1 MTRDEYI
8 AALKRELGI
17 LGDTEVSEICSDF
30 EEHFAVG
37 ISQGKT
43 EHEISAELGDPH
55 SVAETYLSDNIEQA
69 SGYRAT
75 TQSNAAVTNAVA
87 SNPTVVKDLTGP
99 RLFVIL
105 FNILVMVWVAISV
118 YSAILSF
125 WAAAIGI
132 LIAAGAVLAA
142 IPLIPSGAVL
152 GVVLTGIG
160 LFFLAVFIGI
170 LCFFL
175 TKLAVIA
182 TKEYVK
188 WNKKVYNEG
197 F

>member
-1 MTRDEYI
+1 MTREEYI

-37 ISQGKT
+37 LSQGKT
-43 EHEISAELGDPH
+43 EHEISAELGDPR

-75 TQSNAAVTNAVA
+75 AQNTAAVTQAVVPPR
-87 SNPTVVKDLTGP
+87 NVEKDLTGP

-105 FNILVMVWVAISV
+105 FNVFFMIWVAVSV
-118 YSAILSF
+118 YSVIVSF
-125 WAAAIGI
+125 WAATVGLLIGAVAIFVAIAAVPPAAVAGVLLAGLAVLCFAIVSGI
-132 LIAAGAVLAA
+132 LN
-142 IPLIPSGAVL
+142 
-152 GVVLTGIG
+152 
-160 LFFLAVFIGI
+160 
-170 LCFFL
+170 FFL
-175 TKLAVIA
+175 TKLTVMA

-188 WNKKVYNEG
+188 RNKKIYNEG

>member
-1 MTRDEYI
+1 MTREEYI

-17 LGDTEVSEICSDF
+17 LGEQEVSEICSDF
-30 EEHFAVG
+30 EEHFSVG

-43 EHEISAELGDPH
+43 EHEISAELGDPR

-75 TQSNAAVTNAVA
+75 AKNTAAVTQAVG
-87 SNPTVVKDLTGP
+87 SNPSAEKDLTGP

-105 FNILVMVWVAISV
+105 FNLFVMVWVAFSV
-118 YSAILSF
+118 YSVILSF
-125 WAAAIGI
+125 WAATVGLIIAAVALFIAIAAVPASAVAGVLLAGLAVLCFAVFSGI
-132 LIAAGAVLAA
+132 LN
-142 IPLIPSGAVL
+142 
-152 GVVLTGIG
+152 
-160 LFFLAVFIGI
+160 
-170 LCFFL
+170 FFL
-175 TKLAVIA
+175 TKLCVIA

-188 WNKKVYNEG
+188 WNKKIYNEG

>member
-8 AALKRELGI
+8 AALKRELRI
-17 LGDTEVSEICSDF
+17 LGDTEVIEICSDF

-43 EHEISAELGDPH
+43 EHEISAELGDPR

-75 TQSNAAVTNAVA
+75 AQNTAAVTQAVA
-87 SNPTVVKDLTGP
+87 TNPTAGKDLSGP

-105 FNILVMVWVAISV
+105 FNLLFMVWVALSV
-118 YSAILSF
+118 YSAVLSL
-125 WAAAIGI
+125 WAVTAGLFAASIGLFI
-132 LIAAGAVLAA
+132 AIAAVPAGAVTGVVLAA
-142 IPLIPSGAVL
+142 IAL
-152 GVVLTGIG
+152 
-160 LFFLAVFIGI
+160 LFFAVFSGI
-170 LCFFL
+170 LNFFL
-175 TKLAVIA
+175 TKLCVMA

-188 WNKKVYNEG
+188 WNKKIYNEG